1 METESTNNTLPNNEQ
16 LEQDAEEQVG
26 PNQTIYIN
34 NINEK
39 IKKEELRK
47 SLYAMFSQFG
57 TVLDVVALKTL
68 RMRGQAFVVFKD
80 ILSATNAM
88 RAMQLFP
95 FYDKQMKI
103 QFAKTRSDVIAK
115 LNGTFI
121 PKEKRKVDESKKRKA
136 EEKPKPKAQPE
147 KRKKKEEPTSLSTGV
162 PLAPMQP
169 KQQPPN
175 KILFVENLPEGCTDL
190 MLQMLF
196 QQFPGFKEVRMVQ
209 GKQGIAF
216 VEFENEVE
224 GSIAMNGLQHFKI
237 IPTHLMVISFAK
249 K

>member
-1 METESTNNTLPNNEQ
+1 
-16 LEQDAEEQVG
+16 
-26 PNQTIYIN
+26 
-34 NINEK
+34 
-39 IKKEELRK
+39 
-47 SLYAMFSQFG
+47 
-57 TVLDVVALKTL
+57 
-68 RMRGQAFVVFKD
+68 
-80 ILSATNAM
+80 
-88 RAMQLFP
+88 
-95 FYDKQMKI
+95 MKI
-103 QFAKTRSDVIAK
+103 QFARSRSDIIAK
-115 LNGTFI
+115 LSGTFI
-121 PKEKRKVDESKKRKA
+121 PKEKRKVDESKKRKM
-136 EEKPKPKAQPE
+136 EEKPKPKAQPDKK
-147 KRKKKEEPTSLSTGV
+147 KRKEETGGAPMVPGV

-224 GSIAMNGLQHFKI
+224 ASVAMNGLQHFKI
-237 IPTHLMVISFAK
+237 TPTHLMVVSFAK

>member
-1 METESTNNTLPNNEQ
+1 
-16 LEQDAEEQVG
+16 
-26 PNQTIYIN
+26 
-34 NINEK
+34 
-39 IKKEELRK
+39 
-47 SLYAMFSQFG
+47 MFSQFG

-68 RMRGQAFVVFKD
+68 KMRGQAFVVFKD

-95 FYDKQMKI
+95 FFDKQMKI
-103 QFAKTRSDVIAK
+103 QFARSRSDIIAK
-115 LNGTFI
+115 LSGTFI
-121 PKEKRKVDESKKRKA
+121 PKEKRKVDESKKRKM
-136 EEKPKPKAQPE
+136 EEKPKPKAQPDKK
-147 KRKKKEEPTSLSTGV
+147 KRKEETGAPMVPGV

-224 GSIAMNGLQHFKI
+224 ASVAMNGLQHFKI
-237 IPTHLMVISFAK
+237 TPTHLMVVSFAK

>member
-1 METESTNNTLPNNEQ
+1 
-16 LEQDAEEQVG
+16 
-26 PNQTIYIN
+26 
-34 NINEK
+34 
-39 IKKEELRK
+39 
-47 SLYAMFSQFG
+47 
-57 TVLDVVALKTL
+57 
-68 RMRGQAFVVFKD
+68 
-80 ILSATNAM
+80 
-88 RAMQLFP
+88 
-95 FYDKQMKI
+95 
-103 QFAKTRSDVIAK
+103 
-115 LNGTFI
+115 
-121 PKEKRKVDESKKRKA
+121 
-136 EEKPKPKAQPE
+136 
-147 KRKKKEEPTSLSTGV
+147 
-162 PLAPMQP
+162 MQP